1 MVRASE
7 LVSDRSGTVMCVSG
21 AEGGGAMG
29 VNIDGGKGVAM
40 ERRGLGSSASLTEG
54 GPRI

>member
-21 AEGGGAMG
+21 AEKGGAMG
-29 VNIDGGKGVAM
+29 VIVGGKGVAM

>member
-1 MVRASE
+1 
-7 LVSDRSGTVMCVSG
+7 
-21 AEGGGAMG
+21 MG